1 MSMKLKT
8 IKLKLY
14 YRMEWVHRME
24 TLSILNVFRYIWPFI
39 KPYRFVA
46 LGFIM
51 VSLAGMFVDL
61 AQAYLLK
68 NLIDTA
74 LAIQQSELLQYIIFF
89 LLVFVIGFVLTFFIK
104 YLYGLFSNR
113 FLHDFR
119 YHFMQHI
126 QKLSITAMEKYH
138 SGDLLSRL
146 TNDIS
151 IFQDFIGNSLLDVF
165 KQFIML
171 IAAAFYMTLM
181 NWKLFI
187 ASIILIPPALIGV
200 NILMKPMRGYY
211 KKANDNLGK
220 ANATA
225 QDVLNGIFTV
235 KAFNLQL
242 MMGDKYREHIDGEL
256 NYQLKAS
263 GIQRWIPPFNILMRT
278 LPTVISGAYGCYLII
293 HGIMTPGELIA
304 FVFLLGYVQ
313 WPLAFLP
320 DMFNRVKRAMC
331 AAERLVE
338 VLDIPNERTNGADFI
353 KTEPTEMLRFTNV
366 TFAYNEGTPILNDL
380 SFTVYKGQKIA
391 IVGPSGCGKST
402 VFKLLCG
409 NYESHQGVIKVFDQ
423 DSRVWNLNALRTVF
437 SIISQD
443 IFLFPVSIYENIAYG
458 RSNASEAEIIAA
470 SKVANAYEFIMEL
483 PDGYNTLVGER
494 GIKLSGGQK
503 QRVALARAIL
513 KGSPI
518 LLLDEPT
525 SALDNHSEA
534 LVQEAIDRTLQDK
547 TAIIIAH
554 RLSTI
559 KGVDRILVM
568 EKGWIAEQG
577 THEQLLA
584 QNGLYTKLYQKQFN
598 SVESREMTEN
608 E

>member
-1 MSMKLKT
+1 MTKKNN
-8 IKLKLY
+8 
-14 YRMEWVHRME
+14 
-24 TLSILNVFRYIWPFI
+24 LSILKVFRYIWPFV

-46 LGFIM
+46 LGFIV
-51 VSLAGMFVDL
+51 VSLASMFVDL

-68 NLIDTA
+68 NLVDSA
-74 LAIQQSELLQYIIFF
+74 LAIHRSALLRYIYLF
-89 LLVFVIGFVLTFFIK
+89 LLVFVMGFVLTYFIK
-104 YLYGLFSNR
+104 YLFGWFSNH

-126 QKLSITAMEKYH
+126 QRVSTSAMEKYH

-151 IFQDFIGNSLLDVF
+151 VFQDFIGNNLLDVF
-165 KQFIML
+165 KQLIML
-171 IAAAFYMTLM
+171 IAAAAYMAVM
-181 NWKLFI
+181 NWRLLI
-187 ASIILIPPALIGV
+187 ASIIVIPPSLIAV

-211 KKANDNLGK
+211 KKANEYLGK

-225 QDVLNGIFTV
+225 QDALGGIFTV
-235 KAFNLQL
+235 KAFNLQF
-242 MMGDKYREHIDGEL
+242 MIGNKYRESIDEEV
-256 NYQLKAS
+256 NYRLKAA
-263 GIQRWIPPFNILMRT
+263 GIERWLPPFNIALRT
-278 LPTVISGAYGCYLII
+278 LPTVISVAYGCYLIV
-293 HGIMTPGELIA
+293 HGEMTPGELIA
-304 FVFLLGYVQ
+304 FNFLLGFVQ
-313 WPLAFLP
+313 WPLAYLP
-320 DMFNRVKRAMC
+320 GMLNGIKRAMG

-338 VLDIPNERTNGADFI
+338 IIEIPNERTNGLDFT
-353 KTEPTEMLRFTNV
+353 KTEPTEMLRFTNI
-366 TFAYNEGTPILNDL
+366 TFAYNEGTTVLDDLN
-380 SFTVYKGQKIA
+380 FAVYKGQKIA

-402 VFKLLCG
+402 IFKLLYG
-409 NYESHQGVIKVFDQ
+409 NYESHRGVIKVFDQ
-423 DSRVWNLNALRTVF
+423 DTRVWNLNALRSLF

-458 RSNASEAEIIAA
+458 NPNASQTEIIAA
-470 SKVANAYEFIMEL
+470 SKVANAHEFIMEL
-483 PDGYNTLVGER
+483 PDGYHTLVGER

-513 KGSPI
+513 KGSQI

-568 EKGWIAEQG
+568 EKGRLVEQG

-598 SVESREMTEN
+598 SSENQEMTGSE
-608 E
+608 